1 MGCDPRRLARLV
13 CGTVERHPGLTRL
26 LERACPFLAA
36 AAGGPGGAVLLLR
49 VHALA
54 VGIAQL
60 ADPPPV
66 VAAVLAEP
74 GMEVFRVDPGPMLE
88 ETLVSLLSGLEQLRT
103 RSGP

>member
-26 LERACPFLAA
+26 L
-36 AAGGPGGAVLLLR
+36 AVLLLR